1 MIRTLLFDVAQSALN
16 PKVRRKVEGSL
27 VTTALV
33 LFALHLALYGAQAV
47 WDLGLPD
54 SLFAHPLQ
62 TLYTPFSVILIA
74 EVYLLVYYL
83 PTSFARSLGKQVEI
97 VALIEIRSVF
107 KDLDATSSWPWEAA
121 FFPHMLSAL
130 VLGGMLVLFYH
141 LLPRRK
147 ARIEESELKQF
158 VRFKTSLA
166 GLLAV
171 ILVGLSAYSLGGW
184 VWEIVTTP
192 NHLHSDLNDVF
203 YNEFFTA
210 LILVDVLL
218 LVVSFRYLDDFG
230 MVLRNSGF
238 VVATILLRRALGIE
252 PWHALAYE
260 ATAVCLAVGMLLL
273 ERGLNARESS
283 IFVQEGGESAEL
295 VQANGESLVGND

>member
-1 MIRTLLFDVAQSALN
+1 MLQNMLFNLAQRTLN
-16 PKVRRKVEGSL
+16 PDVRRRVEGTL

-33 LFALHLALYGAQAV
+33 LFGLHLALYGMHAF
-47 WDLGLPD
+47 WGLGLPD

-107 KDLDATSSWPWEAA
+107 KDLDATSSWPWEAT

-158 VRFKTSLA
+158 VRFKTALA
-166 GLLAV
+166 GLLALAFV
-171 ILVGLSAYSLGGW
+171 VLSVYSLGTW
-184 VWEIVTTP
+184 LWEIVTTP
-192 NHLHSDLNDVF
+192 DHLHSDLNHVF

-238 VVATILLRRALGIE
+238 IVATILLRRALGIE

-260 ATAVCLAVGMLLL
+260 ITAAALAVGMLLL
-273 ERGLNARESS
+273 ERGLNARES
-283 IFVQEGGESAEL
+283 GLL
-295 VQANGESLVGND
+295 VPDSPPDDVPKPSKNEFIV

>member
-1 MIRTLLFDVAQSALN
+1 MIRDLLFSIAQRSLN
-16 PKVRRKVEGSL
+16 PKVRRRVESSL

-33 LFALHLALYGAQAV
+33 LFGVHLALYGVHAL
-47 WDLGLPD
+47 WGLGLPD

-107 KDLDATSSWPWEAA
+107 KDLDNTSQWPWESA

-130 VLGGMLVLFYH
+130 VLGGMLVIFYH

-147 ARIEESELKQF
+147 ARIEESDLKQF

-171 ILVGLSAYSLGGW
+171 AFVVLSMYSLGTW
-184 VWEIVTTP
+184 IWEIVTTP
-192 NHLHSDLNDVF
+192 DHLHTDLNHVF

-238 VVATILLRRALGIE
+238 IVATILLRRALGIE

-260 ATAVCLAVGMLLL
+260 ATAVFLAVGMLLL
-273 ERGLNARESS
+273 ERGLNSREADVLFSS
-283 IFVQEGGESAEL
+283 SQQSLDDHEASAP
-295 VQANGESLVGND
+295 

>member
-1 MIRTLLFDVAQSALN
+1 MLQNLLFNLAQRTLN
-16 PKVRRKVEGSL
+16 PAVRRRVEGTL

-33 LFALHLALYGAQAV
+33 LFGLHLALYGLHAL

-107 KDLDATSSWPWEAA
+107 KDLDATSSWPWEAT

-141 LLPRRK
+141 LLPRRQ

-158 VRFKTSLA
+158 VRFKTALA

-171 ILVGLSAYSLGGW
+171 AFVVLSVYSLGTW
-184 VWEIVTTP
+184 LWEIVTTP
-192 NHLHSDLNDVF
+192 DHLHSDLNHVF

-238 VVATILLRRALGIE
+238 IVATILLRRALGIE

-260 ATAVCLAVGMLLL
+260 ITAAALAVGMLLL
-273 ERGLNARESS
+273 ERGLNARESGLL
-283 IFVQEGGESAEL
+283 VQESNLDVPPNHAQDEL
-295 VQANGESLVGND
+295 NA

>member
-1 MIRTLLFDVAQSALN
+1 MIRDLLFSIAQRSLN
-16 PKVRRKVEGSL
+16 PKVRRRVESSL

-33 LFALHLALYGAQAV
+33 LFGVHLALYGVHAL
-47 WDLGLPD
+47 WGLGLPD

-107 KDLDATSSWPWEAA
+107 KDLDNTSQWPWESA

-130 VLGGMLVLFYH
+130 VLGGMLVIFYH

-147 ARIEESELKQF
+147 ARIEESDLKQF

-171 ILVGLSAYSLGGW
+171 AFVVLSMYSLGTW
-184 VWEIVTTP
+184 IWEIVTTP
-192 NHLHSDLNDVF
+192 DHLHTDLNHVF

-238 VVATILLRRALGIE
+238 IVATILLRRALGIE

-260 ATAVCLAVGMLLL
+260 ATAVFLAVGMLLL
-273 ERGLNARESS
+273 ERGLNARESDVL
-283 IFVQEGGESAEL
+283 FSASEDTSSDS
-295 VQANGESLVGND
+295 QGT

>member
-1 MIRTLLFDVAQSALN
+1 MIRDLLFSIAQRSLN
-16 PKVRRKVEGSL
+16 PKVRRRVESSL

-33 LFALHLALYGAQAV
+33 LFGVHLALYGVHAL
-47 WDLGLPD
+47 WGLGLPD

-107 KDLDATSSWPWEAA
+107 KDLDNTSQWPWESA

-130 VLGGMLVLFYH
+130 VLGGMLVIFYH

-147 ARIEESELKQF
+147 ARIEESDLKQF

-171 ILVGLSAYSLGGW
+171 AFVVLSMYSLGTW
-184 VWEIVTTP
+184 IWEIVTTP
-192 NHLHSDLNDVF
+192 DHLHTDLNHVF

-238 VVATILLRRALGIE
+238 IVATILLRRALGIE

-260 ATAVCLAVGMLLL
+260 ATAVFLAVGMLLL
-273 ERGLNARESS
+273 ERGLN
-283 IFVQEGGESAEL
+283 
-295 VQANGESLVGND
+295 SLPILHSFPTDRRGL

>member
-1 MIRTLLFDVAQSALN
+1 MLQNLLFNLAQRTLN
-16 PKVRRKVEGSL
+16 PDVRRRVEGTL

-33 LFALHLALYGAQAV
+33 LFGLHLALYGMHAF
-47 WDLGLPD
+47 WGLGLPD

-121 FFPHMLSAL
+121 FFPHMLSVL

-158 VRFKTSLA
+158 VRFKTALA

-171 ILVGLSAYSLGGW
+171 AFVVLSVYSLGTW
-184 VWEIVTTP
+184 LWEIVTTP
-192 NHLHSDLNDVF
+192 DHLHSDLNHVF

-238 VVATILLRRALGIE
+238 IVATILLRRALGIE

-260 ATAVCLAVGMLLL
+260 ITAAALAVGMLLL
-273 ERGLNARESS
+273 ERGLNARESGLL
-283 IFVQEGGESAEL
+283 VQESNLDIPSNPSQNEL
-295 VQANGESLVGND
+295 NP

>member
-1 MIRTLLFDVAQSALN
+1 MLQNMLFNLAQRSLN
-16 PKVRRKVEGSL
+16 PEVRRRVEGTL

-33 LFALHLALYGAQAV
+33 LFGLHLALYGLHAL
-47 WDLGLPD
+47 WSLGLPD

-107 KDLDATSSWPWEAA
+107 KDLDATSSWPWEAT

-158 VRFKTSLA
+158 VRFKTALA

-171 ILVGLSAYSLGGW
+171 AFVVLSVYSLGTW
-184 VWEIVTTP
+184 LWEIVTTP
-192 NHLHSDLNDVF
+192 DHLHSDLNHVF

-230 MVLRNSGF
+230 MVMRNSGF
-238 VVATILLRRALGIE
+238 IVATILLRRALGIE

-260 ATAVCLAVGMLLL
+260 ITAAALAVGMLLL
-273 ERGLNARESS
+273 ERGLNARESGLL
-283 IFVQEGGESAEL
+283 VPESNLDVPPNHSQNEL
-295 VQANGESLVGND
+295 NL

>member
-1 MIRTLLFDVAQSALN
+1 MIRDLLFSIAQRSLN
-16 PKVRRKVEGSL
+16 PMVRRRVKASL

-33 LFALHLALYGAQAV
+33 LFGVHLALYGVHAL
-47 WDLGLPD
+47 WGLGLPD

-107 KDLDATSSWPWEAA
+107 KDLDNTSQWPWESA

-130 VLGGMLVLFYH
+130 VLGGMLVIFYH

-147 ARIEESELKQF
+147 ARIEESDLKQF

-171 ILVGLSAYSLGGW
+171 AFVVLSMYSLGTW
-184 VWEIVTTP
+184 IWEIVTTP
-192 NHLHSDLNDVF
+192 DHLHTDLNHVF

-238 VVATILLRRALGIE
+238 IVATILLRRALGIE

-260 ATAVCLAVGMLLL
+260 ATAVFLAVGMLLL
-273 ERGLNARESS
+273 ERGLNSREADVLFSS
-283 IFVQEGGESAEL
+283 SPQKCG
-295 VQANGESLVGND
+295 

>member
-1 MIRTLLFDVAQSALN
+1 MLQNLLFNLAQRTLN
-16 PKVRRKVEGSL
+16 PDVRRRVEGTL

-33 LFALHLALYGAQAV
+33 LFGLHLTLYGLHAL
-47 WDLGLPD
+47 WGLGLPD

-130 VLGGMLVLFYH
+130 VLGGMLALFYH

-158 VRFKTSLA
+158 VRFKTALA

-171 ILVGLSAYSLGGW
+171 AFVVLSVYSLGSW
-184 VWEIVTTP
+184 LWEIVTTP
-192 NHLHSDLNDVF
+192 DHLHTDLNHVF

-238 VVATILLRRALGIE
+238 IVATILLRRALGIE

-260 ATAVCLAVGMLLL
+260 ITAAALAVGMLLL
-273 ERGLNARESS
+273 ERGLNARESGLL
-283 IFVQEGGESAEL
+283 VQESNLDVPSNPSKHEL
-295 VQANGESLVGND
+295 NP

>member
-1 MIRTLLFDVAQSALN
+1 MIRDLLFNIAQRSLN
-16 PKVRRKVEGSL
+16 PKVRRRVESSL

-33 LFALHLALYGAQAV
+33 LFGVHLALYGVHAL
-47 WDLGLPD
+47 WGLGLPD

-107 KDLDATSSWPWEAA
+107 KDLDNTSQWPWESA

-130 VLGGMLVLFYH
+130 VLGGMLVIFYH

-147 ARIEESELKQF
+147 ARIEESDLKQF

-171 ILVGLSAYSLGGW
+171 AFVVLSMYSLGTW
-184 VWEIVTTP
+184 IWEIVTTP
-192 NHLHSDLNDVF
+192 DHLHTDLNHVF

-238 VVATILLRRALGIE
+238 IVATILLRRALGIE

-260 ATAVCLAVGMLLL
+260 ATAVFLAVGMLLL
-273 ERGLNARESS
+273 ERGLNSREADVLFSS
-283 IFVQEGGESAEL
+283 SQQSMDDHEASAP
-295 VQANGESLVGND
+295 

>member
-1 MIRTLLFDVAQSALN
+1 MIRDLLFSIAQRSLN
-16 PKVRRKVEGSL
+16 PKVRRRVESSL

-33 LFALHLALYGAQAV
+33 LFGVHLALYGVHAL
-47 WDLGLPD
+47 WGLGLPD

-107 KDLDATSSWPWEAA
+107 KDLDNTSQWPWESA

-130 VLGGMLVLFYH
+130 VLGGMLVVFYH

-147 ARIEESELKQF
+147 ARIEESDLKQF

-171 ILVGLSAYSLGGW
+171 AFVVLSMYSLGTW
-184 VWEIVTTP
+184 IWEIVTTP
-192 NHLHSDLNDVF
+192 DHLHTDLNHVF

-238 VVATILLRRALGIE
+238 IVATILLRRALGIE

-260 ATAVCLAVGMLLL
+260 ATAVFLAVGMLLL
-273 ERGLNARESS
+273 ERGLNSREAG
-283 IFVQEGGESAEL
+283 VL
-295 VQANGESLVGND
+295 VSPANENPEDHSQKVP

>member
-1 MIRTLLFDVAQSALN
+1 MLQNLLFNLAQRTLN
-16 PKVRRKVEGSL
+16 PDVRRRVEGTL

-33 LFALHLALYGAQAV
+33 LFGLHLALYGMHAF
-47 WDLGLPD
+47 WGLGLPD

-158 VRFKTSLA
+158 VRFKTALA

-171 ILVGLSAYSLGGW
+171 AFVVLSVYSLGTW
-184 VWEIVTTP
+184 LWEIVTTP
-192 NHLHSDLNDVF
+192 DHLHSDLNHVF

-238 VVATILLRRALGIE
+238 IVATILLRRALGIE

-260 ATAVCLAVGMLLL
+260 ITAAALAVGMLLL
-273 ERGLNARESS
+273 ERGLNARES
-283 IFVQEGGESAEL
+283 GLL
-295 VQANGESLVGND
+295 VQDGPVDVAPKQSNNELTV

>member
-1 MIRTLLFDVAQSALN
+1 MLQNLLFNLAQRTLN
-16 PKVRRKVEGSL
+16 PDVRRRVEGTL

-33 LFALHLALYGAQAV
+33 LFGLHLALYGMHAF
-47 WDLGLPD
+47 WGLGLPD

-107 KDLDATSSWPWEAA
+107 KDLDATSSWPWEAT

-158 VRFKTSLA
+158 VRFKTALA

-171 ILVGLSAYSLGGW
+171 AFVVLSVYSLGTW
-184 VWEIVTTP
+184 LWEIVTTP
-192 NHLHSDLNDVF
+192 DHLHSDLNHVF

-238 VVATILLRRALGIE
+238 IVATILLRRALGIE

-260 ATAVCLAVGMLLL
+260 ITAAALAVGMLLL
-273 ERGLNARESS
+273 ERGLNARES
-283 IFVQEGGESAEL
+283 GLL
-295 VQANGESLVGND
+295 VQDRQTDVVPKQSNNELTV

>member
-1 MIRTLLFDVAQSALN
+1 MLQNMLFNLAQRTLN
-16 PKVRRKVEGSL
+16 PDVRRRVEGTL

-33 LFALHLALYGAQAV
+33 LFGLHLALYGMHAF
-47 WDLGLPD
+47 WGLGLPD

-62 TLYTPFSVILIA
+62 TLYTPFSVILIS

-107 KDLDATSSWPWEAA
+107 KDLDATSSWPWEAT

-130 VLGGMLVLFYH
+130 VLGSMLVLFYH

-158 VRFKTSLA
+158 VRFKTALA

-171 ILVGLSAYSLGGW
+171 AFVVLSVYSLGTW
-184 VWEIVTTP
+184 LWEIVTTP
-192 NHLHSDLNDVF
+192 DHLHSDLNHVF

-238 VVATILLRRALGIE
+238 IVATILLRRALGIE

-260 ATAVCLAVGMLLL
+260 ITAAALAVGMLLL
-273 ERGLNARESS
+273 ERGLNARES
-283 IFVQEGGESAEL
+283 GLL
-295 VQANGESLVGND
+295 VQDGQVDVAPKQSNNELTV

>member
-1 MIRTLLFDVAQSALN
+1 MLQNLLFNLAQRTLN
-16 PKVRRKVEGSL
+16 PAVRRRVEGTL

-33 LFALHLALYGAQAV
+33 LFGLHLALYGLHAL
-47 WDLGLPD
+47 WGLGLPD

-107 KDLDATSSWPWEAA
+107 KDLDATSSWPWEAT

-158 VRFKTSLA
+158 VRFKTALA

-171 ILVGLSAYSLGGW
+171 AFVVLSVYSLGTW
-184 VWEIVTTP
+184 LWEIVTTP
-192 NHLHSDLNDVF
+192 DHLHSDLNHVF

-238 VVATILLRRALGIE
+238 IVATILLRRALGIE

-260 ATAVCLAVGMLLL
+260 ITAAALAVGMLLL
-273 ERGLNARESS
+273 ERGLNARESGLL
-283 IFVQEGGESAEL
+283 VQESNLDVPPNHAQNEL
-295 VQANGESLVGND
+295 NP

>member
-1 MIRTLLFDVAQSALN
+1 MLQNLLFNLAQRTLN
-16 PKVRRKVEGSL
+16 PDVRRRVEGTL

-33 LFALHLALYGAQAV
+33 LFGLHLALYGLHAF
-47 WDLGLPD
+47 WGLGLPD

-107 KDLDATSSWPWEAA
+107 KDLDATSSWPWEAT

-147 ARIEESELKQF
+147 ARIEESDLKQF
-158 VRFKTSLA
+158 VRFKTALA

-171 ILVGLSAYSLGGW
+171 AFVVLSVYSLGTW
-184 VWEIVTTP
+184 LWEIVTTP
-192 NHLHSDLNDVF
+192 DHLHSDLNHVF

-210 LILVDVLL
+210 LILIDVLL

-238 VVATILLRRALGIE
+238 IVATILLRRALGIE

-260 ATAVCLAVGMLLL
+260 ITAAALAVGMLLL
-273 ERGLNARESS
+273 ERGLNARNSEL
-283 IFVQEGGESAEL
+283 FVSTNEILRDSTDEVS
-295 VQANGESLVGND
+295 

>member
-1 MIRTLLFDVAQSALN
+1 MIRDLLFSIAQRSLN
-16 PKVRRKVEGSL
+16 PKVRRRVESSL

-33 LFALHLALYGAQAV
+33 LFGVHLALYGVHAL
-47 WDLGLPD
+47 WGLGLPD

-107 KDLDATSSWPWEAA
+107 KDLDNTSQWPWESA

-130 VLGGMLVLFYH
+130 VLGGMLVIFYH

-147 ARIEESELKQF
+147 ARIEESDLKQF

-171 ILVGLSAYSLGGW
+171 AFVVLSMYSLGTW
-184 VWEIVTTP
+184 IWEIVTTP
-192 NHLHSDLNDVF
+192 DHLHTDLNHVF

-238 VVATILLRRALGIE
+238 IVATILLRRALGIE

-260 ATAVCLAVGMLLL
+260 ATAVFLAVGMLLL
-273 ERGLNARESS
+273 ERGLNSREAGVLFSS
-283 IFVQEGGESAEL
+283 SPQNVDDHEASAL
-295 VQANGESLVGND
+295 

>member
-1 MIRTLLFDVAQSALN
+1 MLQNMLFNLAQRTLN
-16 PKVRRKVEGSL
+16 PDVRRRVEGTL

-33 LFALHLALYGAQAV
+33 LFGLHLALYGMHAF
-47 WDLGLPD
+47 WGLGLPD

-107 KDLDATSSWPWEAA
+107 KDLDATSSWPWEAT

-130 VLGGMLVLFYH
+130 VLGSMLVLFYH

-158 VRFKTSLA
+158 VRFKTALA

-171 ILVGLSAYSLGGW
+171 AFVVLSVYSLGTW
-184 VWEIVTTP
+184 LWEIVTTP
-192 NHLHSDLNDVF
+192 DHLHSDLNHVF

-238 VVATILLRRALGIE
+238 IVATILLRRALGIE

-260 ATAVCLAVGMLLL
+260 ITAAALAVGMLLL
-273 ERGLNARESS
+273 ERGLNARES
-283 IFVQEGGESAEL
+283 GLL
-295 VQANGESLVGND
+295 VQDGQVDVAPKQSNNELTV

>member
-1 MIRTLLFDVAQSALN
+1 MKWLQLSSLARRILHPD
-16 PKVRRKVEGSL
+16 VRRRVEGSL
-27 VTTALV
+27 VTLALA
-33 LFALHLALYGAQAV
+33 LFGVHLALYGIQQV
-47 WDLGLPD
+47 VDLGLPK
-54 SLFAHPLQ
+54 SLFSHPLQ
-62 TLYTPFSVILIA
+62 SLYTPFSVILIA

-107 KDLDATSSWPWEAA
+107 KDLDTTSNWPWEAV
-121 FFPHMLSAL
+121 FFPHMLAAM

-147 ARIEESELKQF
+147 ARMEESELQQF
-158 VRFKTSLA
+158 VEFKTALA
-166 GLLAV
+166 GLLA
-171 ILVGLSAYSLGGW
+171 LVFVVLSVHALGTW
-184 VWEIVTTP
+184 VWEVVAAP
-192 NHLHSDLNDVF
+192 EHLHSDLNSLF

-210 LILVDVLL
+210 LILADVLL

-230 MVLRNSGF
+230 LVLRNSGF

-260 ATAVCLAVGMLLL
+260 TTAVLLAVGMLLL
-273 ERGLNARESS
+273 QRGLNARSS
-283 IFVQEGGESAEL
+283 ELFVARDAQGPDA
-295 VQANGESLVGND
+295 DPR